1 LEQESPHGNMRA
13 FLFYNDEKVFEKRRN
28 AMYGVCCIVLGLE
41 EQKPPRK
48 FQKMTYS
55 NFIKNERQNSL
66 NILGNRILNN
76 IETTLEAIKFC
87 HTRGYCYR
95 LSSDLFPLI
104 TYDKAQIKLEDLPTY
119 ELIVKTFDKINEYI
133 SNHRVRISLHPSEFN
148 VLASEN
154 EDALNR
160 TIKELNFYSD
170 FMDKIGCAKDYNS
183 PINIHINNNQGE
195 RSKIIDRFLNGFDRL
210 SQNCQSRIVIEND
223 DKTACWSVR
232 KLIECYNKRTGRPI
246 TFDFLHHKCH
256 PDGLV
261 EKEALELCY
270 ETWGNI
276 KPLFHFSQSK
286 DEKNIRAHR
295 DYPNAKFENYGLE
308 FDLDF
313 EFKMKEKAIEF
324 FESNLINNS
333 EMVLN

>member
-1 LEQESPHGNMRA
+1 
-13 FLFYNDEKVFEKRRN
+13 
-28 AMYGVCCIVLGLE
+28 MYGVCCIVLGLE
-41 EQKPPRK
+41 DQNPPRK
-48 FQKMTYS
+48 FQKMTFS
-55 NFIKNERQNSL
+55 NFIKNERQVSL

-76 IETTLEAIKFC
+76 IETTLDAIKFC
-87 HTRGYCYR
+87 QTRGYCYR

-104 TYDKAQIKLEDLPTY
+104 TYDKAQVRLEDLPTH
-119 ELIVKTFDKINEYI
+119 ESILKTFDEIKNFI
-133 SNHRVRISLHPSEFN
+133 SSNQVRISLHPSEYN

-183 PINIHINNNQGE
+183 PINIHINNNQGDKE
-195 RSKIIDRFLNGFDRL
+195 KIVDRFLKGFDQL
-210 SQNCQSRIVIEND
+210 NQNCQSRLVIEND
-223 DKTACWSVR
+223 DKTACWSVA
-232 KLIECYNKRTGRPI
+232 KLIEYYHKRTGRPI

-256 PDGLV
+256 PDNLS
-261 EKEALELCY
+261 EQEAIELCHR
-270 ETWGNI
+270 TWGGI

-295 DYPNAKFENYGLE
+295 DYPTARFENYGFD

-313 EFKMKEKAIEF
+313 EFKMKEKSIEF
-324 FESNLINNS
+324 FESNIINNV
-333 EMVLN
+333 EMV